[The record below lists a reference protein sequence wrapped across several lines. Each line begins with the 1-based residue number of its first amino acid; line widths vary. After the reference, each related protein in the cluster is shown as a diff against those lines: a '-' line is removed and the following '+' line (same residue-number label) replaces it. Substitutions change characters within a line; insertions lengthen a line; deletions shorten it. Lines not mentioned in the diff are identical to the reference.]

1 MIQTR
6 PVFELT
12 LTVPKIEDLGAT
24 PLGVR
29 KIATVTS
36 GTFVGE
42 RLRGAVM
49 ASPGGDWLL
58 LRNDGVLCLDVRL
71 TLKTD
76 DGDLIYMSYKG
87 MRHGPKEV
95 IDRLNKGEAVDPS
108 TYYFRAVPVFET
120 SSVKYGWLNRAVFV
134 ATGRRVATGPIY
146 EVHEVL

>member
-6 PVFELT
+6 PLFEIT

-24 PLGVR
+24 PYGIR
-29 KIATVTS
+29 KIATVTA
-36 GTFVGE
+36 GTFTGD
-42 RLRGAVM
+42 RIRGTVLS
-49 ASPGGDWLL
+49 SPAGDWLL

-76 DGDLIYMSYKG
+76 DGDLIYMRYQG

-95 IDRLNKGEAVDPS
+95 IDRLNKGEAVDPA

-120 SSVKYGWLNRAVFV
+120 SSAKYGWLNRAVFV
-134 ATGRRVATGPIY
+134 ATGRREATGPIY

>member
-24 PLGVR
+24 PYGIR
-29 KIATVTS
+29 KIATVTA
-36 GTFVGE
+36 GAFTGD
-42 RLRGAVM
+42 RMRGAVM
-49 ASPGGDWLL
+49 GSPGGDWLL

-76 DGDLIYMSYKG
+76 DGALIYMSYKG
-87 MRHGPKEV
+87 MRHGPADV
-95 IDRLNKGEAVDPS
+95 MARLNKGEAVDPAS
-108 TYYFRAVPVFET
+108 YYFRAVPVFET
-120 SSVKYGWLNRAVFV
+120 SSEKYGWLNRAVFV
-134 ATGRRVATGPIY
+134 ATGRREASGPIY